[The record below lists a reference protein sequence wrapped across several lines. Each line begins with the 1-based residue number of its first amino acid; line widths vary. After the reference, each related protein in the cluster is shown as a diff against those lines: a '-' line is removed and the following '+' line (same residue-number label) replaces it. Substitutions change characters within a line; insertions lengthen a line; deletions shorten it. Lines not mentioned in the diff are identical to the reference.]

1 MTPDQEPLIANSEK
15 ESKSAVLWG
24 SIMAVAVLGGLIWL
38 IFLHSSSPR
47 KEANRLPF
55 GPVEQAYASRIG
67 FSGFEMSRAA
77 NFLNQEVTYLS
88 GNVANQGDRGV
99 REIEVTIEF
108 RDALNQ
114 VVLRDA
120 RRLLGKAG
128 QRLAPGERRDFRI
141 AFDHVPADWNVQ
153 MPSVRISGLELE

>member
-1 MTPDQEPLIANSEK
+1 MTPDQEPSIVNAERGS
-15 ESKSAVLWG
+15 SPTVLWG
-24 SIMAVAVLGGLIWL
+24 SVIAIAVLGGLLWFV
-38 IFLHSSSPR
+38 FLHGASSHR
-47 KEANRLPF
+47 EANQLPF
-55 GPVEQAYASRIG
+55 GLAEQAYASRLG
-67 FSGFEMSRAA
+67 FSSFEMSRAA

-108 RDALNQ
+108 RDVLNQ

-128 QRLAPGERRDFRI
+128 GRLAPGERRDFRI